1 MKIEARLSEP
11 PEVRTRL
18 ANETHA
24 ALIEAGANPD
34 GTEVVVLSAFKQ
46 GYSWLYDVIR
56 PRIEDQEIGEIEISF
71 LRNEPPE
78 EWPQQAI
85 HTPVR
90 WLHEIFPIDEVL
102 ARDLG
107 LELDQIR
114 FAEVTEG
121 PIYTVRVTDREGS
134 EILSETFEPH
144 YVMRP
149 YFDRFEDYEKVRVT
163 TGWLRA
169 QADGDI
175 IVDELSLIHI

>member
-1 MKIEARLSEP
+1 MSRK
-11 PEVRTRL
+11 VRTRL
-18 ANETHA
+18 ANETRT

-71 LRNEPPE
+71 LRNEPPARMA
-78 EWPQQAI
+78 PASNPHLCVGCI
-85 HTPVR
+85 
-90 WLHEIFPIDEVL
+90 EIFPIDEVL
-102 ARDLG
+102 ARGVG

-114 FAEVTEG
+114 FEEVMEG

-144 YVMRP
+144 KC
-149 YFDRFEDYEKVRVT
+149 DRTLTASRTMKRC
-163 TGWLRA
+163 G
-169 QADGDI
+169 
-175 IVDELSLIHI
+175 